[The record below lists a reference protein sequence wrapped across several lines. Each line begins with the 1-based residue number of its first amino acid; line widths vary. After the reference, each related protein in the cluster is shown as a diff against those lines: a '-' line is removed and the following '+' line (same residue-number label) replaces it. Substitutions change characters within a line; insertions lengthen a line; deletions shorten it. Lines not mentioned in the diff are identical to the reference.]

1 MLEILDGFGAHLNNL
16 HANRVRYEAKIR
28 SLKEEGDLSSINQA
42 YDKHVAKSDKS
53 VHRVSL
59 GWLRSDRTW
68 CADIVDQW
76 ALVCCGLA
84 AVRHTGRHPEIW
96 ETSFEATN
104 THPQRQ
110 ISFQDWCK
118 KIEPF
123 MMAADSF
130 DLITQNDND
139 INEYKL
145 LPAIW
150 QAMSPEQKRAAV
162 SIVEKFGNNAW
173 NIECCAELVKELSVK
188 MSDLTS
194 LQPAIFVAM
203 ENPSHLDRGV
213 EEDDDPSLVEPRDP
227 EGAAIV
233 DAVEANRAK
242 ASSGLSMFQRFPNGM
257 TGMDLFFHQVNF
269 RQRSYALR
277 EEEHK
282 ISAHLNVCSPRTP
295 HQRALMDIDYD
306 KKMQGT
312 LMADVKEGVPLD
324 KAARVRLDNL
334 GQIKNRTQFINDPK
348 RMANLQARL
357 ELLESLG
364 HAEEMAKLVS
374 KNQRVEDEIALELHV
389 PAALR
394 MYHAGETSKRA
405 FTREFIKS
413 ILVVAFGLAV
423 PPKSAKKSDLLT
435 TLKAQVE
442 LHPDKLAAATS
453 RFLPE
458 DSNTEAA
465 PAAAAPA
472 AAADAPAA
480 VAMPPAAAAASAS
493 NAYWL
498 YHRCCSA
505 IHTMQSKLSAL
516 DLALLVLKVLDK
528 IKDDGAYDSD
538 TEAGDIE
545 FCNYFFEAFN
555 ASVAKKRD
563 QEFIFELGD
572 RVLDMIDD
580 SGLTEEN
587 LRAHDECA
595 KMR

>member
-16 HANRVRYEAKIR
+16 HANRVRYEAKIL
-28 SLKEEGDLSSINQA
+28 SLKEEGDSSSINQA

-76 ALVCCGLA
+76 GLLCCGLA

-96 ETSFEATN
+96 EGSFEATN
-104 THPQRQ
+104 THPLRQ

-118 KIEPF
+118 KIELF

-130 DLITQNDND
+130 DLAIQNDND
-139 INEYKL
+139 IDEYKL
-145 LPAIW
+145 LPALW

-173 NIECCAELVKELSVK
+173 NIDCCAELVKELSVK

-213 EEDDDPSLVEPRDP
+213 EQDGDLSLAEPRDP

-233 DAVEANRAK
+233 NAVEANRAK
-242 ASSGLSMFQRFPNGM
+242 ASSGLSMFQRVPNGM
-257 TGMDLFFHQVNF
+257 TGLDLFFHQVNF

-277 EEEHK
+277 EREHK
-282 ISAHLNVCSPRTP
+282 ISEHLNVCSPRTA

-334 GQIKNRTQFINDPK
+334 GQIKNRTQFINNPK

-374 KNQRVEDEIALELHV
+374 ENQRVENEAALELHV

-394 MYHAGETSKRA
+394 MYHAGETKKRA

-453 RFLPE
+453 RFLPPE
-458 DSNTEAA
+458 DSIAEAA
-465 PAAAAPA
+465 PAAAAA
-472 AAADAPAA
+472 APAA
-480 VAMPPAAAAASAS
+480 AMPPAAAAASAS

-498 YHRCCSA
+498 YHRCISA
-505 IHTMQSKLSAL
+505 VRTMQTKLSAI
-516 DLALLVLKVLDK
+516 DLALLVLKVLEK

-545 FCNYFFEAFN
+545 FGHYFFEAFN
-555 ASVAKKRD
+555 GSVARRRD
-563 QEFIFELGD
+563 QDFIFELGD

-595 KMR
+595 KMC